1 MNLLDVVFTAVHL
14 FPAPGHFNAFAVPD
28 AIRLAQQS
36 QYQVV
41 ARDESRAV
49 NDIRAK
55 HGLPPLNQRG
65 EPQEVIYVHQ
75 ATPFRAE

>member
-14 FPAPGHFNAFAVPD
+14 FPAPGHFNAFALPD
-28 AIRLAQQS
+28 AYRLTQQS

-41 ARDESRAV
+41 ARDETRAV
-49 NDIRAK
+49 NDLRAQR
-55 HGLPPLNQRG
+55 GLPPLNQRG
-65 EPQEVIYVHQ
+65 ESQEVIYVHQ